1 MNITALLTSALF
13 IGGVVLGLMIADAV
27 GSVIEA
33 RRARNA
39 QHGEHGDEHG
49 DEHGEPDTLTRV
61 RVRELSWTVI
71 VTAALAV
78 IIAFGVDSAARLV
91 WNDDRP
97 IVGAGILLGLTL
109 LSFVIGITAV
119 VAVVRRERP
128 TYARIRRDLRD
139 RSSFTLERSE
149 LLEFEER
156 LDRADRLRTRRSQAA
171 TVLRAVGV
179 LVLAGLTVLAVF
191 LFSQPVAVLFGAGAV
206 VGIAAF
212 VVSLRARVVA
222 NAALDTVLDA
232 QRAEVAVLLER
243 ARIPARGRV
252 PGLGTRVARALAI
265 LREQQKPPAGETRR
279 R

>member
-1 MNITALLTSALF
+1 MDIPALLTSALF

-27 GSVIEA
+27 GGVIEA
-33 RRARNA
+33 RHARSA
-39 QHGEHGDEHG
+39 D
-49 DEHGEPDTLTRV
+49 DDSEPDTLTRV
-61 RVRELSWTVI
+61 RVRELSWTVV

-78 IIAFGVDSAARLV
+78 IVAFGVDSAARLV

-97 IVGAGILLGLTL
+97 LVGAAILFGLTL
-109 LSFVIGITAV
+109 LSFLIGIVAV

-139 RSSFTLERSE
+139 RSSFTRERPE

-156 LDRADRLRTRRSQAA
+156 LDRADRSRTRRSQAA

-179 LVLAGLTVLAVF
+179 LVLAGLTVLAAL
-191 LFSQPVAVLFGAGAV
+191 LFTPAVAIGFGAGAV
-206 VGIAAF
+206 LGAAAF

-222 NAALDTVLDA
+222 NAALDAVLDT

-252 PGLGTRVARALAI
+252 PGLGNRVARALAI
-265 LREQQKPPAGETRR
+265 LREQQK
-279 R
+279 

>member
-1 MNITALLTSALF
+1 MDIPALLTSALF

-27 GSVIEA
+27 GGVIEA

-39 QHGEHGDEHG
+39 D
-49 DEHGEPDTLTRV
+49 DDSEPDTLTRV
-61 RVRELSWTVI
+61 RVRELSWTVV

-78 IIAFGVDSAARLV
+78 IVAFGVDSAARLV

-97 IVGAGILLGLTL
+97 LVGAAILFGLTL
-109 LSFVIGITAV
+109 LSFLIGIVAV

-139 RSSFTLERSE
+139 RSSFTLERPE

-156 LDRADRLRTRRSQAA
+156 LDRADRSRTRRSQAA

-179 LVLAGLTVLAVF
+179 LVLAGLTVLAA
-191 LFSQPVAVLFGAGAV
+191 LLLTPAVAIGFGAGAV
-206 VGIAAF
+206 LGAAAF

-222 NAALDTVLDA
+222 NAALDAVLDT

-252 PGLGTRVARALAI
+252 PGLGNRVARALAI
-265 LREQQKPPAGETRR
+265 LREQQK
-279 R
+279 

>member
-1 MNITALLTSALF
+1 VDIPALLTSALF

-27 GSVIEA
+27 GGVIEA
-33 RRARNA
+33 RRARSA
-39 QHGEHGDEHG
+39 D
-49 DEHGEPDTLTRV
+49 DDSEPDTLTRV
-61 RVRELSWTVI
+61 RVRELSWTVV

-78 IIAFGVDSAARLV
+78 IVAFGVDSAARLV

-97 IVGAGILLGLTL
+97 LVGAAILFGLTL
-109 LSFVIGITAV
+109 LSFLIGIVAV

-139 RSSFTLERSE
+139 RSSFTLERPE

-156 LDRADRLRTRRSQAA
+156 LDRADRSRTRRSQAA

-179 LVLAGLTVLAVF
+179 LVLAGLTVLAAL
-191 LFSQPVAVLFGAGAV
+191 LFAPAVAIGFGAGAV
-206 VGIAAF
+206 LGAAAF

-222 NAALDTVLDA
+222 NAALDAVLDT

-252 PGLGTRVARALAI
+252 PGLGNRVARALAI
-265 LREQQKPPAGETRR
+265 LREQQK
-279 R
+279 

>member
-1 MNITALLTSALF
+1 MNVPALLTSALF

-27 GSVIEA
+27 GGVIEA
-33 RRARNA
+33 RRARRA
-39 QHGEHGDEHG
+39 D
-49 DEHGEPDTLTRV
+49 DDSEPDTLTRV
-61 RVRELSWTVI
+61 RVRELSWTVV

-78 IIAFGVDSAARLV
+78 IVAFGADSAARLV
-91 WNDDRP
+91 WDEDRP
-97 IVGAGILLGLTL
+97 IIGASILLGLTL

-139 RSSFTLERSE
+139 RSSFTLERAE

-156 LDRADRLRTRRSQAA
+156 LDRADRTRSRRSQAA

-179 LVLAGLTVLAVF
+179 LVLAGLAVLAA
-191 LFSQPVAVLFGAGAV
+191 LGFSTAVAVGFGAGAV
-206 VGIAAF
+206 VGAAAF
-212 VVSLRARVVA
+212 VVSLRSRVVA
-222 NAALDTVLDA
+222 NAALDAVLDS

-252 PGLGTRVARALAI
+252 PGLGNRVARALAI
-265 LREQQKPPAGETRR
+265 LREQQK
-279 R
+279 

>member
-1 MNITALLTSALF
+1 VNIPALLTSALF
-13 IGGVVLGLMIADAV
+13 IGGVVLGLMIADAI

-33 RRARNA
+33 RRARRA
-39 QHGEHGDEHG
+39 DDDEPGDA
-49 DEHGEPDTLTRV
+49 DALTRV
-61 RVRELSWTVI
+61 RVRELSWTVV

-78 IIAFGVDSAARLV
+78 IIAFGADSAARLV

-97 IVGAGILLGLTL
+97 IVGASILLGLTVL
-109 LSFVIGITAV
+109 TFVFGITAV

-139 RSSFTLERSE
+139 RSSFSLERQE

-156 LDRADRLRTRRSQAA
+156 FDRADRSRTRRSQAA

-179 LVLAGLTVLAVF
+179 LVLAGLTVLAAL
-191 LFSQPVAVLFGAGAV
+191 LFSTPVAFLFGAGAV

-212 VVSLRARVVA
+212 VVALRARVVA
-222 NAALDTVLDA
+222 NAALDAVLDA
-232 QRAEVAVLLER
+232 QHAEVAVLLER

-265 LREQQKPPAGETRR
+265 LREQQKPPASENRR
-279 R
+279 Q

>member
-1 MNITALLTSALF
+1 MNIPALLTSALF

-27 GSVIEA
+27 GGVIEA
-33 RRARNA
+33 RRARA
-39 QHGEHGDEHG
+39 AESASDDERGDA
-49 DEHGEPDTLTRV
+49 DTLTRV
-61 RVRELSWTVI
+61 RVRELSWTVV

-78 IIAFGVDSAARLV
+78 IIAFGVDSAARFV
-91 WNDDRP
+91 WDEERP
-97 IVGAGILLGLTL
+97 IVGAAILLGLTL
-109 LSFVIGITAV
+109 LSFLIGITAV

-139 RSSFTLERSE
+139 RSTFTLERAE

-156 LDRADRLRTRRSQAA
+156 FDRADRARTRRSQAA

-179 LVLAGLTVLAVF
+179 LVLAGLTVLAAF
-191 LFSQPVAVLFGAGAV
+191 LFATPVAIGFGAGAV

-212 VVSLRARVVA
+212 VVSLRSRVVA
-222 NAALDTVLDA
+222 NAALDSVLDT

-265 LREQQKPPAGETRR
+265 LREQQSK
-279 R
+279 